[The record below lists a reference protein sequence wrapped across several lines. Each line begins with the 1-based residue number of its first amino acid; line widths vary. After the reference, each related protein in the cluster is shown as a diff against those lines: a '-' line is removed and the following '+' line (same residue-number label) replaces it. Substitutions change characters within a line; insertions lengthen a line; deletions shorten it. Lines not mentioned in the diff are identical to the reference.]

1 MTSNAGSASP
11 RCKLVD
17 VLPELDRLDAIR
29 DALSDGDEARAR
41 AAAAVV
47 AALLDGKRDR
57 TIREPVWNR
66 LVKALAAT
74 TRAERASLATA
85 AMTAAAGTPW
95 LARLEKHRKKLVAD
109 PKRRPP
115 GVPAEARYDADYELW
130 CIAPRDA
137 KRKWHGEVAFWRADG
152 TLQQRCEFSHGTPH
166 GAFTRYHESGEL
178 ARTGRL
184 ARNKLDG
191 LDTIYRSKRPSSE
204 NATLARFDPRIAR
217 VETEL
222 RRGEILAQRYF
233 DATGKQVTHVGE
245 PLPKRPSTV
254 PETAV
259 FALEEWGA
267 GELKRGRPDGV
278 WHYWDLRGAPT
289 YDIVYIAGVR
299 SRRIARHPAKRVRG

>member
-1 MTSNAGSASP
+1 MTSIAGSARP
-11 RCKLVD
+11 RCKLLA

-29 DALSDGDEARAR
+29 DALSDMDAARAH
-41 AAAAVV
+41 AAAVIV

-57 TIREPVWNR
+57 SIREPVWNR
-66 LVKALAAT
+66 LVKAFATT

-85 AMTAAAGTPW
+85 GAP
-95 LARLEKHRKKLVAD
+95 LIARLEKHRKKLVAD
-109 PKRRPP
+109 PNRRPP

-130 CIAPRDA
+130 CVAPLDA
-137 KRKWHGEVAFWRADG
+137 KGKWHGEVSFWRADG
-152 TLQQRCEFSHGTPH
+152 TLQQRCELSHGTPH
-166 GAFTRYHESGEL
+166 GAFTRYHESGEV

-191 LDTIYRSKRPSSE
+191 LDTIFRSNRPSSE

-222 RRGEILAQRYF
+222 RRGEILTQRYF
-233 DATGKQVTHVGE
+233 DARGKQVTHLGE

-254 PETAV
+254 PDRAV
-259 FALEEWGA
+259 FALSEWGA

-278 WHYWDLRGAPT
+278 WHYWDLRGNPT
-289 YDIVYIAGVR
+289 HDIVYVAGVR
-299 SRRIARHPAKRVRG
+299 SRRIVKNQPKRVARSRA